1 MHITRAGEGPSVLL
15 LHGGGVAGWMWRGV
29 QQHLGE
35 GVATIVPDLPGSGRS
50 AASSYLSHEATV
62 DALAAQLGDEPVT
75 VAGFSLGAQ
84 LAMLLAVRH
93 PQLVK
98 GLVVVSAET
107 KPAPLP
113 GPTLALLGWAA
124 PLARLD
130 WFARLQARELGI
142 PDDLLDGYLGESAE
156 LTRETLLAQVGAN
169 LRFTLP
175 DAWGTVGVPVTFLV
189 GGRERRLMLDSARAA
204 HEALPGSTLHV
215 VEGAGHDLPFSRS
228 ELVADAVRGF
238 L

>member
-1 MHITRAGEGPSVLL
+1 MHIARAGAGAPVLL

-29 QQHLGE
+29 QQHLDE
-35 GVATIVPDLPGSGRS
+35 DVATIVPDLPGSGRS

-62 DALAAQLGDEPVT
+62 DYLAAELGGEPVT

-98 GLVVVSAET
+98 GLVVVSAEA

-113 GPTLALLGWAA
+113 GATLALLGWAA
-124 PLARLD
+124 PLARRD
-130 WFARLQARELGI
+130 WFARLQARELGV
-142 PDDLLDGYLGESAE
+142 PDDLLEDYLAESAV
-156 LTRETLLAQVGAN
+156 LTRRTLLAQVGAN

-175 DAWGTVGVPVTFLV
+175 DAWGALGVPVTILV

-215 VEGAGHDLPFSRS
+215 VEGAGHDLPFSRP